1 MSKACREME
10 AHIYRLVDDPLTP
23 ELLRPRGI
31 QCLRGYREAALTSG
45 ASADVA
51 NAYNAFLTHWRSDLE
66 STQTM
71 TNRLA
76 FWSEVIATG
85 MTYT

>member
-1 MSKACREME
+1 ME